1 MKTVLTCLCTL
12 FVLTAFG
19 QHSNSIEQTLLRQF
33 QRITYWADYKG
44 DTDNVDKYDTLEKA
58 NEDFRKLLLKYT
70 SQNPSTLTLAFK
82 ELDNEGLSIATS
94 TDGLFRIYSWDT
106 YTGGTMH
113 IFDNIYQYKA
123 NGKVFSKTI
132 KESEDEGDPGYW
144 YSTIYSLSNAGKTFY
159 LGLRHGIY
167 STKDT
172 YQGIKAFSISS
183 NSLNAETKLI
193 KTKTGV
199 RNALGFEFNFFS
211 VVNQLERP
219 VRLIKFDAVAKTL
232 SFPVVLENGEVTEK
246 NIVYRF
252 TGQYF
257 ERKK

>member
-1 MKTVLTCLCTL
+1 
-12 FVLTAFG
+12 
-19 QHSNSIEQTLLRQF
+19 
-33 QRITYWADYKG
+33 
-44 DTDNVDKYDTLEKA
+44 
-58 NEDFRKLLLKYT
+58 
-70 SQNPSTLTLAFK
+70 
-82 ELDNEGLSIATS
+82 
-94 TDGLFRIYSWDT
+94 
-106 YTGGTMH
+106 MH